1 MPDAAT
7 SSFTSAELVL
17 LRYIQSHAQTVPD
30 MSARELAAKAGCSA
44 ATVVRLSRKL
54 GYSGYTEYRFALRR
68 QKHPAVS
75 AGALP
80 RRDILAETAATSHL
94 NQAKD
99 IERTADLLAE
109 RDTVIL
115 VGGGLTH
122 TALEYLHHYLFSA
135 SCPTICMPN
144 DELSLDAIASAGPDA
159 VVLCASVSGT
169 GSTLALAREAHNRGL
184 FVIGITSSLTSDLV
198 TFCDICLLA
207 TSAPRTDSRIASRLG
222 IVAIADEIARTY
234 SHRHHTGQVI
244 EKEARA

>member
-1 MPDAAT
+1 MPDAAA

-30 MSARELAAKAGCSA
+30 LSARELAAKAGCSA

-75 AGALP
+75 AESMP
-80 RRDILAETAATSHL
+80 QRDILAETAATSHL

-159 VVLCASVSGT
+159 VVLC
-169 GSTLALAREAHNRGL
+169 
-184 FVIGITSSLTSDLV
+184 ITSSLTSDLV